1 MPTRYYWCGTYISIY
16 PCGGASGAG
25 SSVLRGYQVYGNELM
40 AFELCGTGELI
51 WMNLTGW
58 EKGLDRIPAQS
69 CPGDAS
75 FGTCVRHLYTE
86 LTGVISPP
94 GSYGHLSKFS
104 RELRVQEFLVVN
116 LAESPTCPF
125 LPPVYPN

>member
-1 MPTRYYWCGTYISIY
+1 MDSPGVDSD
-16 PCGGASGAG
+16 G
-25 SSVLRGYQVYGNELM
+25 VLRGYQVYGNELM
-40 AFELCGTGELI
+40 AFELCGSSELI

-69 CPGDAS
+69 CPGDAGL
-75 FGTCVRHLYTE
+75 GTCVRDLYTE

-94 GSYGHLSKFS
+94 GSYGHLGKFS